1 MNIFFEKLLLEKLQ
15 SKSKP
20 HGYELT
26 QWQHEFVENI
36 GVIQDE
42 FKNYVSNY
50 KSSGILIDE
59 LSEEQ
64 TELNTDKKWKT
75 IFLFGYSY
83 YNTNLRESFPKTFD
97 LIKKWEHNL
106 TLVMFSTTEPGA
118 HIPAH
123 KGNNKGVLRMQ
134 IGVDIQYPELC
145 DLRVENKL
153 FNVHEKEAIIFD
165 DTYEHEL
172 FNRSKSIR
180 TVLIIDFYKPL
191 PFFYRILNKIKINE
205 IARSKYVQSVLDQLN
220 LN

>member
-15 SKSKP
+15 RKSKP

-36 GVIQDE
+36 EAIQDE
-42 FKNYVSNY
+42 FKNYVSNF

-59 LSEEQ
+59 LSKEQ
-64 TELNTDKKWKT
+64 TELNTEKKWKT
-75 IFLFGYSY
+75 IPLFGYSY
-83 YNTNLRESFPKTFD
+83 YNKKLFENFPGTFD
-97 LIKKWEHNL
+97 LIKKWENNI

-134 IGVDIQYPELC
+134 IGVDIQCPELC
-145 DLRVENKL
+145 DLRVESRV
-153 FNVHEKEAIIFD
+153 FNVKEKEAIIFD

-172 FNRSKSIR
+172 NNRSNFIR

-191 PFFYRILNKIKINE
+191 PFFYRILNKIKNKE
-205 IARSKYVQSVLDQLN
+205 IARSDYVQSVLNQL
-220 LN
+220 